1 MQIATQADNS
11 DKGLSPCVANS
22 KMEPKAAMNKQQ
34 AAEYLGCSV
43 RQLERYT
50 SENRIA
56 ARFEKG
62 RTRPTPVYEETELQ
76 RFKTEQERVLH
87 SPTREIATQSDNN
100 DKNPLVHGTQPMSQL
115 SQFPPSAAAGVLL
128 GLIEAASTHTQNSN
142 APRRIDPREAAAKL
156 LLTLPEAQAL
166 TGLGRNTLRAAIDAG
181 ELKAAKVGRGFKI
194 KREEL
199 ERWIKKL

>member
-1 MQIATQADNS
+1 M
-11 DKGLSPCVANS
+11 K
-22 KMEPKAAMNKQQ
+22 PKAAMNKQQ

-50 SENRIA
+50 KENRIA

-100 DKNPLVHGTQPMSQL
+100 DKNSLVHGTQPMSQL
-115 SQFPPSAAAGVLL
+115 SQFSPSAAAGVLMQ
-128 GLIEAASTHTQNSN
+128 LIETASNKAQNN
-142 APRRIDPREAAAKL
+142 NLPRRIDPREAAAKL

-166 TGLGRNTLRAAIDAG
+166 TGLGRSTLRAAIDAG